1 MLIKVKKRVLLS
13 PQMAGYAFYRKMKEK
28 MRNMKGDKLKYMSDV
43 VRRLLWGE
51 VTEEEREQWMREVEE
66 AHCGEVLE
74 RLSDEGYVDRRLAGY
89 KAWDEKEAFRRFVEE
104 VERIKKRRQLRRRM
118 AWSAVAAGVA
128 CLVGV
133 ALLLVPER
141 QVELPVVEVRN
152 EVVVPGSTK
161 ATLRLAGGET
171 VDIRGDSMQITRKGK
186 SHILYAGGKL
196 TYAKKEKVAELVYN
210 ELEVPVAGEC
220 SLVLDDGTQVW
231 VNADSRLKYPVQFV
245 GEERKVFLEGEA
257 YFIVAKDSLPFVVST
272 SRGDIRVLGTTFNVK
287 SYDEEVAMQA
297 TLVEGKVLVAQG
309 QKEMELAPGEQGTV
323 TDAGI
328 MAKRA
333 VDVDEFVGWRKGIY
347 VFKKQPL
354 EDIMRDLSRW
364 YGVSV
369 FFQNEGLKQVSFT
382 GNLKRYDNINEFL
395 DVLQRTGDVKYR
407 INNNTVI
414 IYE

>member
-1 MLIKVKKRVLLS
+1 
-13 PQMAGYAFYRKMKEK
+13 
-28 MRNMKGDKLKYMSDV
+28 
-43 VRRLLWGE
+43 
-51 VTEEEREQWMREVEE
+51 
-66 AHCGEVLE
+66 
-74 RLSDEGYVDRRLAGY
+74 
-89 KAWDEKEAFRRFVEE
+89 
-104 VERIKKRRQLRRRM
+104 
-118 AWSAVAAGVA
+118 
-128 CLVGV
+128 
-133 ALLLVPER
+133 
-141 QVELPVVEVRN
+141 VRN
-152 EVVVPGSTK
+152 EVVMPGSTK

-171 VDIRGDSMQITRKGK
+171 VDIRGDSMQIAGKGE
-186 SHILYAGGKL
+186 SHIHYAGGKL
-196 TYAKKEKVAELVYN
+196 TYAKKEKAAKLVYN

-231 VNADSRLKYPVQFV
+231 VNADSRLRYPVQFV

-257 YFIVAKDSLPFVVST
+257 YFVVAKESKPFVVST

-287 SYDEEVAMQA
+287 SYNSEPEMQA

-309 QKEMELAPGEQGTV
+309 QREMELVPGEQGTV
-323 TDAGI
+323 SASGE

>member
-1 MLIKVKKRVLLS
+1 MV
-13 PQMAGYAFYRKMKEK
+13 GYAFYRKMKEK
-28 MRNMKGDKLKYMSDV
+28 MRNMKDDKLKYMSDV
-43 VRRLLWGE
+43 IRRLLWGE
-51 VTEEEREQWMREVEE
+51 PTEEEREQWTREVEE

-74 RLSDEGYVDRRLAGY
+74 RLSDESYVDKRLAGY

-104 VERIKKRRQLRRRM
+104 VERIKKRRLMRRRM

-171 VDIRGDSMQITRKGK
+171 VDIRGDSMQITGKGK

-245 GEERKVFLEGEA
+245 GKERKVFLEGEA

-272 SRGDIRVLGTTFNVK
+272 SRGDVRVLGTTFNVK

-328 MAKRA
+328 MAKQA

>member
-1 MLIKVKKRVLLS
+1 
-13 PQMAGYAFYRKMKEK
+13 MK
-28 MRNMKGDKLKYMSDV
+28 YISDV

-51 VTEEEREQWMREVEE
+51 PTAEERERWTREVED

-74 RLSDEGYVDRRLAGY
+74 RLEDEDYVERRLAGY
-89 KAWDEKEAFRRFVEE
+89 RTWDDKKAFRQFVER
-104 VERIKKRRQLRRRM
+104 VTRIRRQRQLRRRI
-118 AWSAVAAGVA
+118 AWSGVAAGIA
-128 CLVGV
+128 CVVGFV
-133 ALLLVPER
+133 FFLEPE
-141 QVELPVVEVRN
+141 QQAELPLAEVRN
-152 EVVVPGSTK
+152 EVVMPGSTK

-171 VDIRGDSMQITRKGK
+171 VDIRGDSMQIAGKGE
-186 SHILYAGGKL
+186 SHIHYAGGKL
-196 TYAKKEKVAELVYN
+196 TYAKKEKAAKLVYN

-287 SYDEEVAMQA
+287 SYDEEIAMQA

-323 TDAGI
+323 KDAGI

>member
-1 MLIKVKKRVLLS
+1 
-13 PQMAGYAFYRKMKEK
+13 MK
-28 MRNMKGDKLKYMSDV
+28 YISDV

-51 VTEEEREQWMREVEE
+51 PTAEERERWTREVED

-74 RLSDEGYVDRRLAGY
+74 RLEDEDYVERRLAGY
-89 KAWDEKEAFRRFVEE
+89 RTWDDKKAFRQFVER
-104 VERIKKRRQLRRRM
+104 VTRIRRQRQLRRRI
-118 AWSAVAAGVA
+118 AWSGVAAGIA
-128 CLVGV
+128 CVVGFV
-133 ALLLVPER
+133 FFLEPE
-141 QVELPVVEVRN
+141 QQAELPLAEVRN
-152 EVVVPGSTK
+152 EVVMPGSTK

-171 VDIRGDSMQITRKGK
+171 VDIRGDSMQITGKGE
-186 SHILYAGGKL
+186 SHIHYAGGKL
-196 TYAKKEKVAELVYN
+196 TYAKKEKAVKLVYN

-328 MAKRA
+328 MAKQA

>member
-1 MLIKVKKRVLLS
+1 
-13 PQMAGYAFYRKMKEK
+13 MAGYAFYYRIKKMK
-28 MRNMKGDKLKYMSDV
+28 NMKDDKLKYMSDV
-43 VRRLLWGE
+43 IRRLLWGE
-51 VTEEEREQWMREVEE
+51 PTEEEREQWTREVEE

-74 RLSDEGYVDRRLAGY
+74 RLSDESYVDKRLAGY

-104 VERIKKRRQLRRRM
+104 VERIKKRRLMRRRM

-171 VDIRGDSMQITRKGK
+171 VDIRGDSMQITGKGK

-245 GEERKVFLEGEA
+245 GKERKVFLEGEA
-257 YFIVAKDSLPFVVST
+257 YFIVAKDSLPFMVST
-272 SRGDIRVLGTTFNVK
+272 SRGDVRVLGTTFNVK

>member
-1 MLIKVKKRVLLS
+1 MLIKIKKRVLLS

-133 ALLLVPER
+133 ALLLVPDR
-141 QVELPVVEVRN
+141 QVELPVAEVRN

-171 VDIRGDSMQITRKGK
+171 VDIRGDSMQITGKGK

>member
-1 MLIKVKKRVLLS
+1 M
-13 PQMAGYAFYRKMKEK
+13 
-28 MRNMKGDKLKYMSDV
+28 
-43 VRRLLWGE
+43 
-51 VTEEEREQWMREVEE
+51 
-66 AHCGEVLE
+66 
-74 RLSDEGYVDRRLAGY
+74 
-89 KAWDEKEAFRRFVEE
+89 
-104 VERIKKRRQLRRRM
+104 
-118 AWSAVAAGVA
+118 
-128 CLVGV
+128 
-133 ALLLVPER
+133 
-141 QVELPVVEVRN
+141 
-152 EVVVPGSTK
+152 
-161 ATLRLAGGET
+161 
-171 VDIRGDSMQITRKGK
+171 
-186 SHILYAGGKL
+186 
-196 TYAKKEKVAELVYN
+196 
-210 ELEVPVAGEC
+210 
-220 SLVLDDGTQVW
+220 
-231 VNADSRLKYPVQFV
+231 
-245 GEERKVFLEGEA
+245 
-257 YFIVAKDSLPFVVST
+257 VST

-287 SYDEEVAMQA
+287 SYDEEIAMQA

-323 TDAGI
+323 TNAGI

>member
-1 MLIKVKKRVLLS
+1 
-13 PQMAGYAFYRKMKEK
+13 
-28 MRNMKGDKLKYMSDV
+28 MKGDELKYISDV

-51 VTEEEREQWMREVEE
+51 PTAEERERWTREVED

-74 RLSDEGYVDRRLAGY
+74 RLEDEDYVERRLAGY
-89 KAWDEKEAFRRFVEE
+89 RTWDDKKAFRQFVER
-104 VERIKKRRQLRRRM
+104 VTRIRRQRQLRRRI
-118 AWSAVAAGVA
+118 AWSGVAAGIA
-128 CLVGV
+128 CVVGFV
-133 ALLLVPER
+133 FFLEPER
-141 QVELPVVEVRN
+141 QVELPVAEVRN

-171 VDIRGDSMQITRKGK
+171 VDIRGDSMQITGKGK

-196 TYAKKEKVAELVYN
+196 TYAKKEKAAELVYN

-287 SYDEEVAMQA
+287 SYDEEIAMQA

-323 TDAGI
+323 KDAGI

>member
-1 MLIKVKKRVLLS
+1 MLS

-104 VERIKKRRQLRRRM
+104 VERIKKRRQMRRRM

-141 QVELPVVEVRN
+141 QVELPVAEVRN

-171 VDIRGDSMQITRKGK
+171 VDIRGDSMQITGKGE
-186 SHILYAGGKL
+186 SHIHYAGGKL
-196 TYAKKEKVAELVYN
+196 TYAKKEKAVRLVYN

-347 VFKKQPL
+347 AFKKQPL

-395 DVLQRTGDVKYR
+395 DVLQRTGDIKYR

>member
-1 MLIKVKKRVLLS
+1 
-13 PQMAGYAFYRKMKEK
+13 MK
-28 MRNMKGDKLKYMSDV
+28 YISDV

-51 VTEEEREQWMREVEE
+51 PTAEERERWTREVED

-74 RLSDEGYVDRRLAGY
+74 RLEDEDYVERRLAGY
-89 KAWDEKEAFRRFVEE
+89 RTWDDKKAFRQFVER
-104 VERIKKRRQLRRRM
+104 VTRIRRQRQLRRRM

-171 VDIRGDSMQITRKGK
+171 VDIRGDSMQITGKGK

-196 TYAKKEKVAELVYN
+196 TYAKKEKAAELVYN

-272 SRGDIRVLGTTFNVK
+272 SRGDVRVLGTTFNVK
-287 SYDEEVAMQA
+287 SYDKEVAMQA

>member
-1 MLIKVKKRVLLS
+1 
-13 PQMAGYAFYRKMKEK
+13 MAGYAFYRKMKEK

-51 VTEEEREQWMREVEE
+51 VTEEERER
-66 AHCGEVLE
+66 EVLE

-104 VERIKKRRQLRRRM
+104 VERIKKRRQMRRRM

-141 QVELPVVEVRN
+141 QAELPVAEVRN

-171 VDIRGDSMQITRKGK
+171 VDIRGDSMQITGKGK

-272 SRGDIRVLGTTFNVK
+272 SRGNIRVLGTTFNVK

>member
-1 MLIKVKKRVLLS
+1 
-13 PQMAGYAFYRKMKEK
+13 
-28 MRNMKGDKLKYMSDV
+28 MKGDELKYISDV

-51 VTEEEREQWMREVEE
+51 PTAEERERWTREVED

-74 RLSDEGYVDRRLAGY
+74 RLEDEDYVERRLAGY
-89 KAWDEKEAFRRFVEE
+89 RTWDDKKAFRQFVER
-104 VERIKKRRQLRRRM
+104 VTRIRRQRQLRRRI
-118 AWSAVAAGVA
+118 AWSGVAAGIA
-128 CLVGV
+128 CVVGFV
-133 ALLLVPER
+133 FFLEPE
-141 QVELPVVEVRN
+141 QQAELPLAEVRN
-152 EVVVPGSTK
+152 EVVMPGSTK

-171 VDIRGDSMQITRKGK
+171 VDIRGDSMQIAGKGE
-186 SHILYAGGKL
+186 SHIHYAGGKL
-196 TYAKKEKVAELVYN
+196 TYAKKEKAAKLVYN

-287 SYDEEVAMQA
+287 SYDEEIAMQA

-323 TDAGI
+323 KDAGI

>member
-1 MLIKVKKRVLLS
+1 
-13 PQMAGYAFYRKMKEK
+13 MKHIT
-28 MRNMKGDKLKYMSDV
+28 DV
-43 VRRLLWGE
+43 VCRLLRGE
-51 VTEEEREQWMREVEE
+51 GTAEERVRWSREVEE
-66 AHCGEVLE
+66 ARCGEVVKRLE
-74 RLSDEGYVDRRLAGY
+74 DEGYVERRLQGY
-89 KAWDEKEAFRRFVEE
+89 GRWNEREGFRRFVAA
-104 VERIKKRRQLRRRM
+104 VERIRRQRRM
-118 AWSAVAAGVA
+118 WRRLAWVGVAAGVA
-128 CLVGV
+128 CVMCVGI
-133 ALLLVPER
+133 LLRKE
-141 QVELPVVEVRN
+141 EPVVVAAKPVN
-152 EVVVPGSTK
+152 EVIAPGSTK

-171 VDIRGDSMQITRKGK
+171 VHITGDTMHITRTEE
-186 SHILYAGGKL
+186 SQIRYEDGKL
-196 TYAKKEKVAELVYN
+196 TYASGRKAAELVYN

-287 SYDEEVAMQA
+287 SYDEEIAMQA

>member
-1 MLIKVKKRVLLS
+1 
-13 PQMAGYAFYRKMKEK
+13 
-28 MRNMKGDKLKYMSDV
+28 MKGDKLKYMSDV

-51 VTEEEREQWMREVEE
+51 VTAEEREQWMREVEE

-89 KAWDEKEAFRRFVEE
+89 KAWDENKAFRRFVEE

-171 VDIRGDSMQITRKGK
+171 VDIRGDSMQITGKGK

-287 SYDEEVAMQA
+287 SYDEEIAMQA

-323 TDAGI
+323 KDAGI

>member
-1 MLIKVKKRVLLS
+1 
-13 PQMAGYAFYRKMKEK
+13 MK
-28 MRNMKGDKLKYMSDV
+28 YISDV

-51 VTEEEREQWMREVEE
+51 PTAEERERWTREVED

-74 RLSDEGYVDRRLAGY
+74 RLEDEDYVERRLAGY
-89 KAWDEKEAFRRFVEE
+89 RTWDDKKAFRQFVER
-104 VERIKKRRQLRRRM
+104 VTRIRRQRQLRRRI
-118 AWSAVAAGVA
+118 AWSGVAAGIA
-128 CLVGV
+128 CVVGFV
-133 ALLLVPER
+133 FFLEPE
-141 QVELPVVEVRN
+141 QQAELPLAEVRN
-152 EVVVPGSTK
+152 EVVMPGSTK

-171 VDIRGDSMQITRKGK
+171 VDIRGDSMQIAGKGE
-186 SHILYAGGKL
+186 SHIHYAGGKL
-196 TYAKKEKVAELVYN
+196 TYAKKEKAAKLVYN

-231 VNADSRLKYPVQFV
+231 VNADSRLRYPVQFV

-257 YFIVAKDSLPFVVST
+257 YFVVAKESKPFVVST

>member
-1 MLIKVKKRVLLS
+1 
-13 PQMAGYAFYRKMKEK
+13 MK
-28 MRNMKGDKLKYMSDV
+28 YISDV

-51 VTEEEREQWMREVEE
+51 PTAEERERWTREVED

-74 RLSDEGYVDRRLAGY
+74 RLEDEDYVERRLAGY
-89 KAWDEKEAFRRFVEE
+89 RTWDDKKAFRQFVER
-104 VERIKKRRQLRRRM
+104 VTRIRRQRQLRRRM

-171 VDIRGDSMQITRKGK
+171 VDIRGDSMQITGKGK

-272 SRGDIRVLGTTFNVK
+272 SRGDVRVLGTTFNVK
-287 SYDEEVAMQA
+287 SYDKEVAMQA

>member
-1 MLIKVKKRVLLS
+1 M
-13 PQMAGYAFYRKMKEK
+13 
-28 MRNMKGDKLKYMSDV
+28 
-43 VRRLLWGE
+43 WGE
-51 VTEEEREQWMREVEE
+51 PTAEERERWTREVED

-74 RLSDEGYVDRRLAGY
+74 RLEDEDYVERRLAGY
-89 KAWDEKEAFRRFVEE
+89 RTWDDKKAFRQFVER
-104 VERIKKRRQLRRRM
+104 VTRIRRQRQLRRRI
-118 AWSAVAAGVA
+118 AWSGVAAGIA
-128 CLVGV
+128 CVVGFV
-133 ALLLVPER
+133 FFLEPE
-141 QVELPVVEVRN
+141 QQAELPLAEVRN

-171 VDIRGDSMQITRKGK
+171 VDIRGDSMQITGKGK

-196 TYAKKEKVAELVYN
+196 TYAKKEKAAELVYN

-287 SYDEEVAMQA
+287 SYDEEIAMQA

-323 TDAGI
+323 KDAGI

>member
-1 MLIKVKKRVLLS
+1 
-13 PQMAGYAFYRKMKEK
+13 MK
-28 MRNMKGDKLKYMSDV
+28 YISDV

-51 VTEEEREQWMREVEE
+51 PTAEERERWTREVED

-74 RLSDEGYVDRRLAGY
+74 RLEDEDYVERRLAGY
-89 KAWDEKEAFRRFVEE
+89 RTWDDKKAFRQFVER
-104 VERIKKRRQLRRRM
+104 VTRIRRQRQLRRRI
-118 AWSAVAAGVA
+118 AWSGVAAGIA
-128 CLVGV
+128 CVVGFV
-133 ALLLVPER
+133 FFLEPE
-141 QVELPVVEVRN
+141 QQAELPLAEVRN
-152 EVVVPGSTK
+152 EVVMPGSTK

-171 VDIRGDSMQITRKGK
+171 VDIRGDSMQIAGKGE
-186 SHILYAGGKL
+186 SHIHYAGGKL
-196 TYAKKEKVAELVYN
+196 TYAKKEKAAKLVYN

-231 VNADSRLKYPVQFV
+231 VNADSRLRYPVQFV

-257 YFIVAKDSLPFVVST
+257 YFVVAKESKPFVVST

-287 SYDEEVAMQA
+287 SYNSEPEMQA

-309 QKEMELAPGEQGTV
+309 QREMELVPGEQGTV
-323 TDAGI
+323 SASGE

>member
-1 MLIKVKKRVLLS
+1 
-13 PQMAGYAFYRKMKEK
+13 
-28 MRNMKGDKLKYMSDV
+28 MKGDELKYISDV

-51 VTEEEREQWMREVEE
+51 PTAEERERWTREVED

-74 RLSDEGYVDRRLAGY
+74 RLEDEDYVERRLAGY
-89 KAWDEKEAFRRFVEE
+89 RTWDDKKAFRQFVER
-104 VERIKKRRQLRRRM
+104 VTRIRRQRQLRRRI
-118 AWSAVAAGVA
+118 AWSGVAAGIA
-128 CLVGV
+128 CVVGFV
-133 ALLLVPER
+133 FFLEPER

-171 VDIRGDSMQITRKGK
+171 VDIRGDSMQITGKGK

-196 TYAKKEKVAELVYN
+196 TYAKKEKAAELVYN

-323 TDAGI
+323 KDAGI

>member
-1 MLIKVKKRVLLS
+1 MV
-13 PQMAGYAFYRKMKEK
+13 GYAFYRKMKEK

-89 KAWDEKEAFRRFVEE
+89 KTWDEKEAFRRFVEE

-171 VDIRGDSMQITRKGK
+171 VDIRGDSMQITGKGK

>member
-1 MLIKVKKRVLLS
+1 
-13 PQMAGYAFYRKMKEK
+13 
-28 MRNMKGDKLKYMSDV
+28 MKGDELKYISDV

-51 VTEEEREQWMREVEE
+51 PTAEERERWTREVED

-74 RLSDEGYVDRRLAGY
+74 RLEDEDYVERRLAGY
-89 KAWDEKEAFRRFVEE
+89 RTWDDKKAFRQFVER
-104 VERIKKRRQLRRRM
+104 VTRIRRQRQLRRRI
-118 AWSAVAAGVA
+118 AWSGVAAGIA
-128 CLVGV
+128 CVVGFV
-133 ALLLVPER
+133 FFLEPE
-141 QVELPVVEVRN
+141 QQAELPLAEVRN
-152 EVVVPGSTK
+152 EVVMPGSTK

-171 VDIRGDSMQITRKGK
+171 VDIRGDSMQIAGKGE
-186 SHILYAGGKL
+186 SHIHYAGGKL
-196 TYAKKEKVAELVYN
+196 TYAKKEKAAKLVYN

-231 VNADSRLKYPVQFV
+231 VNADSRLRYPVQFV

-257 YFIVAKDSLPFVVST
+257 YFVVAKESKPFVVST

-287 SYDEEVAMQA
+287 SYNSEPEMQA

-309 QKEMELAPGEQGTV
+309 QKEMERAPGEQGTV

>member
-1 MLIKVKKRVLLS
+1 M
-13 PQMAGYAFYRKMKEK
+13 
-28 MRNMKGDKLKYMSDV
+28 KYMSDV

-51 VTEEEREQWMREVEE
+51 VTAEEREQWMREVED

-74 RLSDEGYVDRRLAGY
+74 RLSDEGYVDRRLTGY

-171 VDIRGDSMQITRKGK
+171 VDIRGDSMQITGKGK

>member
-1 MLIKVKKRVLLS
+1 
-13 PQMAGYAFYRKMKEK
+13 MK
-28 MRNMKGDKLKYMSDV
+28 YISDV

-51 VTEEEREQWMREVEE
+51 PTAEERERWTREVED

-74 RLSDEGYVDRRLAGY
+74 RLEDEDYVERRLAGY
-89 KAWDEKEAFRRFVEE
+89 RTWDDKKAFRQFVER
-104 VERIKKRRQLRRRM
+104 VTRIRRQRQLRRRM

-171 VDIRGDSMQITRKGK
+171 VDIRGDSMQITGKGK

-287 SYDEEVAMQA
+287 SYDEEIAMQA

-323 TDAGI
+323 KDAGI

>member
-1 MLIKVKKRVLLS
+1 
-13 PQMAGYAFYRKMKEK
+13 
-28 MRNMKGDKLKYMSDV
+28 MKGDELKYISDV

-51 VTEEEREQWMREVEE
+51 PTAEERERWTREVED

-74 RLSDEGYVDRRLAGY
+74 RLEDEDYVERRLAGY
-89 KAWDEKEAFRRFVEE
+89 RTWDDKKAFRQFVER
-104 VERIKKRRQLRRRM
+104 VTRIRRQRQLRRRM

-171 VDIRGDSMQITRKGK
+171 VDIRGDSMQITGKGK

-272 SRGDIRVLGTTFNVK
+272 SRGDVRVLGTTFNVK
-287 SYDEEVAMQA
+287 SYDKEVAMQA